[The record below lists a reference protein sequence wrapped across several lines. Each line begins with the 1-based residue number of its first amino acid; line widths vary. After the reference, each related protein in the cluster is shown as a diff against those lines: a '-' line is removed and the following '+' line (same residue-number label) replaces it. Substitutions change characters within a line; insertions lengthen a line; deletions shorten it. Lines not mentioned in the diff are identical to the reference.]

1 MRALC
6 SGLSAHAD
14 FAALTRQAQLV
25 RFIRHRARTVAG
37 LIKDP
42 RGSLPVVWVTS
53 RHGNAKRPLSGATVN
68 SRARTNRT
76 RGVPARRK
84 CIAEVGGRRCGPEKR
99 RRSAPLTRRSGV
111 CVAGGLARSM
121 RLSIVHGETW
131 GQLDWQT
138 SERSNVESRIA
149 AAKSRDRPKKA
160 SNLRTQSPIDGRHLG
175 LWTSCDLHGRAVN
188 AILAALMTTHACES
202 ATGKMQGGDR
212 GARGTVGR
220 LVGQVF
226 TR

>member
-14 FAALTRQAQLV
+14 FAAQAACSVHQAPSRFLTIA
-25 RFIRHRARTVAG
+25 
-37 LIKDP
+37 
-42 RGSLPVVWVTS
+42 
-53 RHGNAKRPLSGATVN
+53 RHGGGADQGSAWLAASCLGDLTTWQRAMAKSH

-111 CVAGGLARSM
+111 CVAGGLARQSDCP
-121 RLSIVHGETW
+121 RGNLGTTAG
-131 GQLDWQT
+131 GQ
-138 SERSNVESRIA
+138 SNVESRIA
-149 AAKSRDRPKKA
+149 AAKLRDRPKKA

-175 LWTSCDLHGRAVN
+175 LWTSCDLHGH
-188 AILAALMTTHACES
+188 AA
-202 ATGKMQGGDR
+202 
-212 GARGTVGR
+212 
-220 LVGQVF
+220 
-226 TR
+226 

>member
-6 SGLSAHAD
+6 SGLSTHAV

-25 RFIRHRARTVAG
+25 RFIRRRSSISRSPCTTAG
-37 LIKDP
+37 LFKDP

-53 RHGNAKRPLSGATVN
+53 RPGNAKWLKPY

-76 RGVPARRK
+76 HGVPACRK

-99 RRSAPLTRRSGV
+99 RRSVPLTRRSGV

-138 SERSNVESRIA
+138 GEQSNVESRIA

-160 SNLRTQSPIDGRHLG
+160 STLRTQSPIDGRHLG

-188 AILAALMTTHACES
+188 AILAALMTTPACGS
-202 ATGKMQGGDR
+202 ATGKRRGGDR
-212 GARGTVGR
+212 GARGTA
-220 LVGQVF
+220 
-226 TR
+226 